1 MLFLYI
7 LCSKV
12 INWTFVSC
20 ASPSRHT
27 TRMNDARSSNGF
39 QWRLSPSMTT
49 PKSLYIP
56 QNLCWS
62 LSPHSLTACFFPP
75 DPGTTCPS
83 ASYSARRTLWRYM
96 VGTWH
101 GQVVTASSVDCS
113 PLTALT
119 GDVIALGVD
128 ANWRANS
135 VLPRSQPLT
144 SFYVEQKLE
153 KQSFSGCVS

>member
-1 MLFLYI
+1 
-7 LCSKV
+7 V
-12 INWTFVSC
+12 ATF
-20 ASPSRHT
+20 AKYD
-27 TRMNDARSSNGF
+27 DAEVTVHPPESLLIP
-39 QWRLSPSMTT
+39 LSP
-49 PKSLYIP
+49 
-56 QNLCWS
+56 
-62 LSPHSLTACFFPP
+62 LTHRMLLPP
-75 DPGTTCPS
+75 DPGTACPS

-101 GQVVTASSVDCS
+101 GQVVTASSVDCA

-153 KQSFSGCVS
+153 KQSFSGCVL